1 MNRIAFRNLR
11 DALSVAAVVAA
22 MTLLVTL
29 ETVR

>member
-11 DALSVAAVVAA
+11 DALCIAAAVGA

>member
-11 DALSVAAVVAA
+11 DALCIAAVGA